1 MSERKETNPD
11 QSNEM
16 PESRWTKGI
25 EFEPAKDSLAFP
37 HAWFSRND
45 LPSFRAAPG
54 VTMQSAVGGALMANW
69 VTIEPNRPVPLHQHL
84 HEQLGIMLE
93 GAMEL
98 TIGDEV
104 RVLRPGD
111 AYSVP
116 PHLPHSAR
124 TLDEGCVVL
133 DIFTPIREDYVALA
147 KKATAGQ

>member
-1 MSERKETNPD
+1 MSEEEQGVPM
-11 QSNEM
+11 EM

-25 EFEPAKDSLAFP
+25 DFIPTEASLAFP
-37 HAWFSRND
+37 PSWASRTD
-45 LPSFRAAPG
+45 LPVFRAAPG
-54 VTMQSAVGGALMANW
+54 VTMQSMTGGALMANW
-69 VTIEPNRPVPLHQHL
+69 VTIEPNRPVPLHQHM

-93 GAMEL
+93 GALEL
-98 TIGDEV
+98 TIGDDV

-116 PHLPHSAR
+116 PDLPHSAR

-147 KKATAGQ
+147 KGATS